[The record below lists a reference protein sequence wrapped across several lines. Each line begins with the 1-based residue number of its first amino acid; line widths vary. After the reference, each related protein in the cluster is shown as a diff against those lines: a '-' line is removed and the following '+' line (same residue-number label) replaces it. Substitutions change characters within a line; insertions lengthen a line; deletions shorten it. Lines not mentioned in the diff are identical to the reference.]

1 MNDEKNNVEQAL
13 QENCS
18 DNVAHNE
25 AQPSSDTSCFAAD
38 DFNYV
43 IGDNGF
49 DIDSLEASNSD
60 APIFKAS
67 REAKKK
73 QKAKNNAA
81 KLRSV
86 LWIIVI
92 FAVSILLAG
101 VILLFAVEYL
111 GITFG
116 DTAQC
121 VVEIDK
127 GMGTAQIAE
136 ELENSGAIN
145 SSLMFRVYSRLSG
158 KDGSYQYGVYTFS
171 NELGYSD
178 IARKLQEEG
187 ATAKSVTVTIPE
199 MSRMDQIMDILEEK
213 GVCTKADFRNAVLNG
228 TYEFDFV
235 KEIPEEEVYY
245 RFEGYLFPDTYDF
258 YCYDSAECAELA
270 ILKMLENTN
279 SKLTPEVREKIKA
292 SGYTIHEVLSM
303 ASIVELEASA
313 YPEEMPNVAAVFYNR
328 LTWDEPK
335 FLGSSPTAE
344 YPFGNGRYN
353 TNAPDGTEGLP
364 PGPLCAPSL
373 NAILAAA
380 NPTENFSATYFVTDS
395 DMKFYYNTSYS
406 AHIKTINNLKA
417 QGKWLG

>member
-1 MNDEKNNVEQAL
+1 MNDFNDKANVQNSSENNNLNDIAEQQNNSNHL
-13 QENCS
+13 
-18 DNVAHNE
+18 V
-25 AQPSSDTSCFAAD
+25 AD

-49 DIDSLEASNSD
+49 DINSLEESNSD

-73 QKAKNNAA
+73 QKKKRTVAKI
-81 KLRSV
+81 RSAI
-86 LWIIVI
+86 WIIVI
-92 FAVSILLAG
+92 FAIS
-101 VILLFAVEYL
+101 VILAASIMLFAVEYL

-116 DTAQC
+116 NTAQC
-121 VVEIDK
+121 VVEIEK
-127 GMGTAQIAE
+127 GMGTSQIAK
-136 ELENSGAIN
+136 ELESSGAIN
-145 SSLMFRVYSRLSG
+145 SSFMFRVYSRLSG

-199 MSRMDQIMDILEEK
+199 MSRMDQIMDILEK
-213 GVCTKADFRNAVLNG
+213 NGVCTKADFRNAVLNG

-235 KEIPEEEVYY
+235 KDIPEEEVYY
-245 RFEGYLFPDTYDF
+245 KFEGYLFPDTYDF

-279 SKLTPEVREKIKA
+279 NKLTPEVREKIEK

-313 YPEEMPNVAAVFYNR
+313 YPEEMANVAAVFYNR

-353 TNAPDGTEGLP
+353 TNSPDGTEGFP
-364 PGPLCAPSL
+364 PGPMCAPSL
-373 NAILAAA
+373 NAILAAV

-406 AHIKTINNLKA
+406 AHIKTINSLKA

>member
-1 MNDEKNNVEQAL
+1 MNDFNDKANVQ
-13 QENCS
+13 NSS
-18 DNVAHNE
+18 DNNNLNDIAEQQNNSNHLV
-25 AQPSSDTSCFAAD
+25 AD

-49 DIDSLEASNSD
+49 DINSLEESNSD

-73 QKAKNNAA
+73 QKKKRTVAKI
-81 KLRSV
+81 RSAI
-86 LWIIVI
+86 WIIVI
-92 FAVSILLAG
+92 FAVS
-101 VILLFAVEYL
+101 VILAASIMLFAVEYL

-116 DTAQC
+116 NTAQC
-121 VVEIDK
+121 VVEIEK
-127 GMGTAQIAE
+127 GMGTSQIAK
-136 ELENSGAIN
+136 ELESSGAIN
-145 SSLMFRVYSRLSG
+145 SSFMFRVYSRLSG

-199 MSRMDQIMDILEEK
+199 MSRMDQIMDILEK
-213 GVCTKADFRNAVLNG
+213 NGVCTKADFRNAVLNG

-235 KEIPEEEVYY
+235 KDIPEEEVYY
-245 RFEGYLFPDTYDF
+245 KFEGYLFPDTYDF

-279 SKLTPEVREKIKA
+279 NKLTPEVRQKIEK

-313 YPEEMPNVAAVFYNR
+313 YPEEMANVAAVFYNR
-328 LTWDEPK
+328 LSWDEPK

-353 TNAPDGTEGLP
+353 TNSPDGTEGFP
-364 PGPLCAPSL
+364 PGPMCAPSL
-373 NAILAAA
+373 NAILAAV

>member
-1 MNDEKNNVEQAL
+1 MNDFNDKANDQNS
-13 QENCS
+13 S
-18 DNVAHNE
+18 DNNNLNDIAEQQNNSNHLV
-25 AQPSSDTSCFAAD
+25 AD

-49 DIDSLEASNSD
+49 DINSLEESNSD

-73 QKAKNNAA
+73 QKKKRTVAKI
-81 KLRSV
+81 RSAI
-86 LWIIVI
+86 WIIVI
-92 FAVSILLAG
+92 FAVS
-101 VILLFAVEYL
+101 VILAASIMLFAVEYL

-116 DTAQC
+116 NTAQC
-121 VVEIDK
+121 VVEIEK
-127 GMGTAQIAE
+127 GMGTSQIAK
-136 ELENSGAIN
+136 ELESSGAIN
-145 SSLMFRVYSRLSG
+145 SSFMFRVYSRLSG

-199 MSRMDQIMDILEEK
+199 MSRMDQIMDILEK
-213 GVCTKADFRNAVLNG
+213 NGVCTKADFRNAVLNG

-235 KEIPEEEVYY
+235 KDIPEEEVYY
-245 RFEGYLFPDTYDF
+245 KFEGYLFPDTYDF

-279 SKLTPEVREKIKA
+279 SKLTPEVRQKIEK

-313 YPEEMPNVAAVFYNR
+313 YPEEMANVAAVFYNR
-328 LTWDEPK
+328 LSWDEPK

-353 TNAPDGTEGLP
+353 TNSPDGTEGFP
-364 PGPLCAPSL
+364 PGPMCAPSL
-373 NAILAAA
+373 NAILAAV

>member
-1 MNDEKNNVEQAL
+1 MNNFDDKTNVNAS
-13 QENCS
+13 S
-18 DNVAHNE
+18 DNNSLNNFAEQSKNTTH
-25 AQPSSDTSCFAAD
+25 SAAD

-43 IGDNGF
+43 IGDDGF
-49 DIDSLEASNSD
+49 DINALEESNSD

-73 QKAKNNAA
+73 LKTKRAAA
-81 KLRSV
+81 KIRSV
-86 LWIIVI
+86 IWIIAI
-92 FAVSILLAG
+92 FAVSVILAG
-101 VILLFAVEYL
+101 FIMLFAVEYL

-121 VVEIDK
+121 VVEIEK
-127 GMGTAQIAE
+127 GMGTSQIAN
-136 ELENSGAIN
+136 ELEKSGAIN
-145 SSLMFRVYSRLSG
+145 SSFMFRVYSRLSG

-199 MSRMDQIMDILEEK
+199 MSRMDQIMEILEK
-213 GVCTKADFRNAVLNG
+213 NGVCTKADFRNAVLNG

-245 RFEGYLFPDTYDF
+245 KFEGYLFPDTYDF

-279 SKLTPEVREKIKA
+279 SKLTPQVREKIEK

-313 YPEEMPNVAAVFYNR
+313 YPEEMANVAAVFYNR

-353 TNAPDGTEGLP
+353 TNAPDGTEGFP